1 MKATLK
7 YDLPDEK
14 EEFDIAVKSREY
26 YCQLWEIDQHLRSL
40 LKHGDPEAQ
49 STRQLAE
56 NIRNMIEIY

>member
-1 MKATLK
+1 MKATLQFN
-7 YDLPDEK
+7 LPEEK
-14 EEFDIAVKSREY
+14 EEFDMTNKAVDY
-26 YCQLWEIDQHLRSL
+26 YSQLHEIDNYLRSL